1 MIRMTEAEASDMA
14 VLLQTTCK
22 GMHPSRALEARIR
35 EEAPQV
41 SGVHPLGRRH

>member
-14 VLLQTTCK
+14 VPLQTTCK
-22 GMHPSRALEARIR
+22 GMHPSWALEARIR